1 MELPGLRRSRAL
13 RSTIRPVPALYV
25 LKVGYDPMLLR
36 AILRQAMLV
45 PGKPLFAQDIKVRNQ
60 TQEHTPS
67 VQFVPGM
74 RCFVFDFDVY
84 SMRVECGVGAV
95 LR

>member
-1 MELPGLRRSRAL
+1 
-13 RSTIRPVPALYV
+13 
-25 LKVGYDPMLLR
+25 
-36 AILRQAMLV
+36 MLV